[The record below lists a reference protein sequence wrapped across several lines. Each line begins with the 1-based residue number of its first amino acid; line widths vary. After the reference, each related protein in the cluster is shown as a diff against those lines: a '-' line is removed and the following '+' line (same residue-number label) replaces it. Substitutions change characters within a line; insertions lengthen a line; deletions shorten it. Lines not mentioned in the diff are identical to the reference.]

1 MGVKRT
7 QSVQVQMRPVEELL
21 KKRGIER
28 GGEVQKYI
36 DSKVVSLCDK
46 YVPML
51 TGLLKR
57 AVGTVYGSGYV
68 RYNTP
73 YAKKQYYDN
82 SGHSRGARAKEGM
95 AYGGLRGRLWF
106 ERMKAVHKDEIL
118 QGAANLAGAKGR
130 RRN

>member
-1 MGVKRT
+1 MG
-7 QSVQVQMRPVEELL
+7 VQVQIRPVEELL

-106 ERMKAVHKDEIL
+106 ERMKAVYKDVIL
-118 QGAANLAGAKGR
+118 QGAAKLAGAKGR

>member
-1 MGVKRT
+1 MG
-7 QSVQVQMRPVEELL
+7 VQVQMNPVEEML

-36 DSKVVSLCDK
+36 DGKVVSLCDK

-68 RYNTP
+68 RYSTP
-73 YAKKQYYDN
+73 YAKRQYYSN
-82 SGHSRGARAKEGM
+82 SGHSRGARAREGT

-106 ERMKAVHKDEIL
+106 ERMKAAHKDEIL
-118 QGAANLAGAKGR
+118 QGAAKMAGAKGR
-130 RRN
+130 RQN

>member
-1 MGVKRT
+1 MG
-7 QSVQVQMRPVEELL
+7 VQVQMRPVEELL

-28 GGEVQKYI
+28 GGDVQKYI

-51 TGLLKR
+51 TGLLKK
-57 AVGTVYGSGYV
+57 AVGTVFGSGYV

-73 YAKKQYYDN
+73 YAKRQYYNN

-118 QGAANLAGAKGR
+118 QGAAKLAGAKKKGR
-130 RRN
+130 